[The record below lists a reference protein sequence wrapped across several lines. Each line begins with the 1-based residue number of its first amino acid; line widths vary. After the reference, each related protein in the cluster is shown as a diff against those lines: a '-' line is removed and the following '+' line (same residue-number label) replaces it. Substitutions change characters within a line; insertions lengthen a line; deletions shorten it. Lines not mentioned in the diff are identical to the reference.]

1 MVCSELNV
9 AQQFHSTSQLAKTFR
24 HCHCVLYFLRCS
36 EDTAIRRGKRRRA
49 RYVAVSECMMQVLM
63 NTGACK
69 KAIEH
74 GDRGVR
80 RWQMIEADES
90 WARRDHQQQRWLLL
104 AGFGH
109 VPAGRPAFSSTD
121 QTGRKRTITHST
133 AGTICHQGLR
143 STLKAQDDRVP
154 MCIPSTL
161 RPFSHTHSLT

>member
-1 MVCSELNV
+1 
-9 AQQFHSTSQLAKTFR
+9 
-24 HCHCVLYFLRCS
+24 
-36 EDTAIRRGKRRRA
+36 
-49 RYVAVSECMMQVLM
+49 MMQVLM

-109 VPAGRPAFSSTD
+109 VPAGRPAGLFINGPNRAEKNNHAQYCWYHLPSGAQINTEST
-121 QTGRKRTITHST
+121 
-133 AGTICHQGLR
+133 
-143 STLKAQDDRVP
+143 
-154 MCIPSTL
+154 
-161 RPFSHTHSLT
+161 